1 MYLWAFFRGQD
12 SSPDNHFYR
21 MILRYRVSLPGL
33 KGFAR
38 VYELKSTSSLY
49 SFHKKMHADMDF
61 PMDQIVLFKAVN
73 PDGSAIA
80 RYSVQ
85 NMGKGTIDE
94 VTLGEC
100 HKRGEDSFVYFYD
113 TTNRKSVLVNCEGEV
128 AERSGA
134 VYPELVETKGPNPVE
149 FENGYVAYEDLPE
162 DKKRNIIRKE
172 EGNWDDEDDFDDE
185 EDDEDDG
192 DEDKDE
198 EDVVYDENEGNE
210 E

>member
-1 MYLWAFFRGQD
+1 MVSRIIIIC
-12 SSPDNHFYR
+12 R

-49 SFHKKMHADMDF
+49 SFHKRMHSDMDF
-61 PMDQIVLFKAVN
+61 PMDQIVLFKSVN

-80 RYSVQ
+80 RYSVSDL
-85 NMGKGTIDE
+85 GKGTIDE
-94 VTLGEC
+94 VTLGDC

-113 TTNRKSVLVNCEGEV
+113 TTNKKSVLVNCEGEV
-128 AERSGA
+128 EARPGI
-134 VYPELVETKGPNPVE
+134 VYPTLVETKGPNPIE

-172 EGNWDDEDDFDDE
+172 EGNWDDEDDFDD
-185 EDDEDDG
+185 DDDD
-192 DEDKDE
+192 DDDKDE
-198 EDVVYDENEGNE
+198 EDVVYDENEGDDE
-210 E
+210 

>member
-1 MYLWAFFRGQD
+1 
-12 SSPDNHFYR
+12 
-21 MILRYRVSLPGL
+21 MILKYRVSLPGL

-38 VYELKSTSSLY
+38 VYELKATSSLY

-61 PMDQIVLFKAVN
+61 PMDQIVLFKAVA
-73 PDGSAIA
+73 PDGSAVA

-94 VTLGEC
+94 VTLGDC

-113 TTNRKSVLVNCEGEV
+113 TTNKKSVLVNFEGEV
-128 AERSGA
+128 PERKGI
-134 VYPELVETKGPNPVE
+134 VYPVLVETKGPNPIE

-172 EGNWDDEDDFDDE
+172 EGNWDDEDDDDDFEDE
-185 EDDEDDG
+185 EDDDE
-192 DEDKDE
+192 DEDKE
-198 EDVVYDENEGNE
+198 EEEQVYDENEGKDDVD
-210 E
+210 